1 MDTKGHE
8 CRGLIL
14 EGERAPL
21 PWTAWWSGVV
31 VGAAAAALLCALAVR
46 LGGVGL

>member
-1 MDTKGHE
+1 MRSHG
-8 CRGLIL
+8 RGLVL
-14 EGERAPL
+14 KGERLPL
-21 PWTAWWSGVV
+21 PWATFWSGVV